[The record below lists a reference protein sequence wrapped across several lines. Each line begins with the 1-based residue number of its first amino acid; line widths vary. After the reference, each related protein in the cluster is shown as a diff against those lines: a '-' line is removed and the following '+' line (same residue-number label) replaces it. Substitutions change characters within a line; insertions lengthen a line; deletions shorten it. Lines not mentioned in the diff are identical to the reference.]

1 MTGEHFEEKERFDG
15 QKVKI
20 LIPEYVAPDEDRY
33 EWRKN
38 ITYVN
43 MDQQSDP
50 IKKYL
55 TTAERYFYSNNG
67 LAARNEKIPPE
78 NYLYSKNTLI

>member
-1 MTGEHFEEKERFDG
+1 MAGEHFEEKERFDG

-20 LIPEYVAPDEDRY
+20 LMPDYVTGPDEDSY
-33 EWRKN
+33 QWRKN

-43 MDQQSDP
+43 MDQKSDP

-55 TTAERYFYSNNG
+55 STAERYFYSKEWFG
-67 LAARNEKIPPE
+67 SEKR
-78 NYLYSKNTLI
+78 KNPA